1 MATGRTCFHIPQLD
15 STVIGRSYDKLVIEL
30 QARHRRLVLVSSW
43 ITNQNDTLEWI
54 RLPSR
59 VEPQA
64 WMVIPELGIKYG
76 WLPERV
82 WRHLPLMMSQTLTVE
97 SALPDTRMLLR
108 SSMPDVRD
116 WWPMSVCLHAPVSAS
131 HTRMLVSKDPLTT
144 WTPSNCK
151 QTSNT
156 SKTRDQF
163 IVN

>member
-59 VEPQA
+59 IEPQA

-82 WRHLPLMMSQTLTVE
+82 
-97 SALPDTRMLLR
+97 
-108 SSMPDVRD
+108 
-116 WWPMSVCLHAPVSAS
+116 
-131 HTRMLVSKDPLTT
+131 
-144 WTPSNCK
+144 
-151 QTSNT
+151 
-156 SKTRDQF
+156 
-163 IVN
+163 